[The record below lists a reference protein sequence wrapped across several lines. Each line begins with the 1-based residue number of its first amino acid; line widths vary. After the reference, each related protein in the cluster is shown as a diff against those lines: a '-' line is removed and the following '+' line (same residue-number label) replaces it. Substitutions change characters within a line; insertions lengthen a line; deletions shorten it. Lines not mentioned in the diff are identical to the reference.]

1 MTLSVTRRLL
11 PLAVLATM
19 LTADLAASSQSS
31 PKPFLWWRNEQSKKE
46 LGLTADQVARINQIH
61 QSTIGELRQEVDD
74 LQKCE
79 AKLDRLLETSTD
91 EALLARQIDRVETA
105 RANLNKTRSL
115 MFVRMRQVL
124 SAEQR
129 SRLKV
134 MADRWQA
141 QNLRPGGPD
150 TRRPPESGRQSRPDS
165 GKRF

>member
-1 MTLSVTRRLL
+1 MPLSVTRRLL

-19 LTADLAASSQSS
+19 LAADLAASSQSS
-31 PKPFLWWRNEQSKKE
+31 PQPFFWWRNEQSKKE
-46 LGLTADQVARINQIH
+46 LGLTTDQVARINQIH
-61 QSTIGELRQEVDD
+61 EGTIGELRQEVDE

-79 AKLDRLLETSTD
+79 AKLDRLLESSTD

-124 SAEQR
+124 TAEQR
-129 SRLKV
+129 VRLKA

-141 QNLRPGGPD
+141 QNPRPGSPD
-150 TRRPPESGRQSRPDS
+150 ARRLPDAGRQSRPDS

>member
-19 LTADLAASSQSS
+19 LAADLVASSQSGPQS
-31 PKPFLWWRNEQSKKE
+31 FIWWRNEQSKKE
-46 LGLTADQVARINQIH
+46 LGLTAEQVARIDSIH
-61 QSTIGELRQEVDD
+61 QSMIVELRQEVDD

-115 MFVRMRQVL
+115 MFARMRLVL
-124 SAEQR
+124 TAEQR
-129 SRLKV
+129 DRLKV
-134 MADRWQA
+134 MAERRQSE
-141 QNLRPGGPD
+141 NPRTGGPD
-150 TRRPPESGRQSRPDS
+150 ARRAPDAGRQSRPD

>member
-1 MTLSVTRRLL
+1 MPLSVTRRLL

-19 LTADLAASSQSS
+19 LATDLAASSQSS
-31 PKPFLWWRNEQSKKE
+31 PQPFFWWRNEQSKKE
-46 LGLTADQVARINQIH
+46 LGLTTDQVARINQIH
-61 QSTIGELRQEVDD
+61 ESTIGELRQEVDE

-129 SRLKV
+129 SRLKA

-141 QNLRPGGPD
+141 QNPRPGGPD
-150 TRRPPESGRQSRPDS
+150 TRRPSENGRQSRPDS